1 MFILSQRYFW
11 DEEAAHAKLE
21 EIVWPKG
28 PVCVRCGASDR
39 IGAVTGKGARAGL
52 KFCCRCRKQFR
63 ATIGTIF
70 EGSHV
75 PLHKWFQA
83 CFILSAAETSVTA
96 YQLHLHLEVTNK
108 TALCMLRRLRGRILS
123 ARQKFRCAAS
133 DRSAQLRSHADVDP
147 PPSRSDIRA
156 RSATPLA
163 GRSSGGF
170 ARASGGIGPGELP
183 QTQSLLRPRRQFLRF
198 IEGADQLGCVD
209 NGEFDRLLAELDL
222 QLVRRWRMPPGPR
235 STEAT
240 AAGIAEPDIHVP
252 AAA

>member
-11 DEEAAHAKLE
+11 DEGAAHAKLE

-28 PVCVRCGASDR
+28 PACVRCGASDR

-83 CFILSAAETSVTA
+83 CFILSAAEIPVTA

-108 TALCMLRRLRGRILS
+108 TALCMLRRLSERILD
-123 ARQKFRCAAS
+123 ARQKSRCAAS
-133 DRSAQLRSHADVDP
+133 DRSAQLRSDAGVDP
-147 PPSRSDIRA
+147 PLSRNEISV
-156 RSATPLA
+156 RSANPLT
-163 GRSSGGF
+163 RQSSGGV
-170 ARASGGIGPGELP
+170 ARAPDGAGLGELGA
-183 QTQSLLRPRRQFLRF
+183 TQCLVRPRRQFFRF
-198 IEGADQLGCVD
+198 LESADQLGCVD

-222 QLVRRWRMPPGPR
+222 QLVRSRRMPPGPR
-235 STEAT
+235 LAEAT
-240 AAGIAEPDIHVP
+240 AAGIAERDIHIP

>member
-83 CFILSAAETSVTA
+83 CFILSAAQTSVTA
-96 YQLHLHLEVTNK
+96 YKLHLHLEVTNK

-123 ARQKFRCAAS
+123 ARQKSRFAAS
-133 DRSAQLRSHADVDP
+133 DRSAQLRSHAGVDP
-147 PPSRSDIRA
+147 PPSRGDIHVP
-156 RSATPLA
+156 SAKPSTGP
-163 GRSSGGF
+163 SSGSL
-170 ARASGGIGPGELP
+170 ARAPGGGGPGELAA
-183 QTQSLLRPRRQFLRF
+183 TRSMVRPRRQFLHF
-198 IEGADQLGCVD
+198 VESANGLGCVD

-222 QLVRRWRMPPGPR
+222 QFGRRSRLPLGPR
-235 STEAT
+235 SAEAT
-240 AAGIAEPDIHVP
+240 AAGIAEPDIRVR

>member
-28 PVCVRCGASDR
+28 PVCVRCGGSDR

-123 ARQKFRCAAS
+123 ARQKSRCAAL
-133 DRSAQLRSHADVDP
+133 DRSAQLRSHAGADP
-147 PPSRSDIRA
+147 PPSRGDIHVP
-156 RSATPLA
+156 SANPSTGP
-163 GRSSGGF
+163 SSGGL
-170 ARASGGIGPGELP
+170 ARAPRGGGPGEAP
-183 QTQSLLRPRRQFLRF
+183 ETQPLLRPRRQFLRF
-198 IEGADQLGCVD
+198 LESAHQLGCVD
-209 NGEFDRLLAELDL
+209 NSEFDCLLAELDL
-222 QLVRRWRMPPGPR
+222 QFARRWPGPR
-235 STEAT
+235 SAEAAT
-240 AAGIAEPDIHVP
+240 ARIAEPHICVP